1 MENEQ
6 SQRETE
12 RDSKSDTKNAD
23 NEDSVNKA
31 EQKNRRQST
40 LTRQSGFVNDG
51 DSRQSLEAPSFD
63 LRTEDG
69 NILVVVSNLDVE
81 GDEQEQIIDVEDG
94 DIEID
99 CEENFEY
106 SSGRLQEGR
115 GSASSVHSEPDNA
128 DNSVSAALDVSSLGS
143 DNEEELHE
151 EEFVEHTGEGTRQK
165 LIKGEAVD
173 SQQQVINLDINK
185 PCWDIN
191 KIRW

>member
-6 SQRETE
+6 SQHKTE